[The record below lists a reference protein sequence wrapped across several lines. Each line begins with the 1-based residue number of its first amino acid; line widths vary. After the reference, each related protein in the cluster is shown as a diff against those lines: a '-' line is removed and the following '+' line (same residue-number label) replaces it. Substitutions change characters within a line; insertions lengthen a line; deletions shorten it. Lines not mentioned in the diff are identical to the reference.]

1 MMQIGWTTA
10 DTTASLQGIY
20 LIHAFMITLVGTAM
34 NVFVIYRMRRLYNR
48 NPEQYRN
55 GIGICLFVM
64 SVADLVSLASLI
76 THFTTANLV
85 SILPTSLLK
94 VLCPLISFIAHTAY
108 TQSMWC
114 WWLMS
119 ALRYLATRRPLQY
132 TTLWRLPCMVMGI
145 TFVMIS
151 LFNSFLIATVRY
163 DVDTNSCYQDYTP
176 TARAHRIADVVLSF
190 FVPTI
195 LVLYMDLSVLCCR
208 IQSRLAD
215 PMLQIVINRP
225 AAEKRKSL
233 HRFLVITGSCILLNF
248 PENFLRFGV
257 AVGLPFVQP
266 AVFPAALAVLTKA
279 LYFAQFAFKSFYLTT
294 FVYDR
299 SVLSKTNSSRQ
310 LSISF
315 RQRLEESQHLIR
327 ERSSTI
333 SYRATTPVPQLA
345 RNSSCHALNE
355 LIPDRVLV

>member
-1 MMQIGWTTA
+1 MMQAGWSTS

-64 SVADLVSLASLI
+64 SVADLISLGSLMA
-76 THFTTANLV
+76 HFTTANM
-85 SILPTSLLK
+85 SAIIPTSMMK
-94 VLCPLISFIAHTAY
+94 ILCPLISFVAHTAY

-119 ALRYLATRRPLQY
+119 ALRFLATRRPLQY
-132 TTLWRLPCMVMGI
+132 TTLWRLPCMVMGV
-145 TFVMIS
+145 TFMLVS
-151 LFNSFLIATVRY
+151 FFNSFLMATVHY
-163 DVDTNSCYQDYTP
+163 DPKSQMCYQDYTA
-176 TARAHRIADVVLSF
+176 TARTHRMADVFLSF
-190 FVPTI
+190 FTPTI

-248 PENFLRFGV
+248 PENFLRFGI
-257 AVGLPFVQP
+257 AAGLPFVQP

-333 SYRATTPVPQLA
+333 SYRATTPIPTLA
-345 RNSSCHALNE
+345 RNSSCNALNE